1 MNPHPFELVPLLDS
15 KIPDIKITGSMAR
28 EENVLTVKFFLSGKI
43 DEILLPDLNPQPGR
57 KYALWLATCF
67 EFFLAFPGQ
76 PHYWE
81 FNLSPSGDWN
91 VFRMDSYRQIGFR
104 EEELIQSPR
113 LEIRNDTDCFQLE
126 VVTDLTPIL
135 EQEELL
141 QAGIAAVIKSHDG
154 YETYWALTH
163 LNSQPDFHLRESFLL
178 KI

>member
-15 KIPDIKITGSMAR
+15 KIPEIKITGSIAR
-28 EENVLTVKFFLSGKI
+28 ERNVLIVKYFLSGKI
-43 DEILLPDLNPQPGR
+43 DEILFPELNPQPGR

-76 PHYWE
+76 PQYWE

-104 EEELIQSPR
+104 EEESIQNPR
-113 LEIRNDTDCFQLE
+113 LDKRQNMNYYQLN
-126 VVTDLTPIL
+126 VTFDLRPIL
-135 EQEELL
+135 VPDMQI
-141 QAGIAAVIKSHDG
+141 QAGIASVIKTQDG
-154 YETYWALTH
+154 HETYWALTH
-163 LNSQPDFHLRESFLL
+163 LNSRPDFHLRESFLL